1 MNMKNSPI
9 LLIGRS
15 IENTGLIRQRTIL
28 KSNKILLGQAG
39 NNVYSQRHYNSIK
52 SKSHKAMQ

>member
-1 MNMKNSPI
+1 MNMKNAPI
-9 LLIGRS
+9 LLIGQS
-15 IENTGLIRQRTIL
+15 IENMRLIRQRTIL

-39 NNVYSQRHYNSIK
+39 NNVYSQCHNNSIK